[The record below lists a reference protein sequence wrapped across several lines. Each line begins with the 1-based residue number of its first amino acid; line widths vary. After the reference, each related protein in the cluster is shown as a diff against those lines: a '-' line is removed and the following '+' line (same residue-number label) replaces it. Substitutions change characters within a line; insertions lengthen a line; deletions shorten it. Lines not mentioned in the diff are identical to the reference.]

1 MVINKQY
8 GVLLTSSEVA
18 RMLNVHINTV
28 RRWDNIGILGSLR
41 IGPRRDRRYK
51 REEVTWFLM
60 HLNQYRELGI

>member
-8 GVLLTSSEVA
+8 GVLFTSSEVA

-28 RRWDNIGILGSLR
+28 RRWDDMGTLGSLR
-41 IGPRRDRRYK
+41 IGSRRDRRYK